1 MGGLSTNLQ
10 LPQERI
16 DVELPS
22 STRTLGAM
30 AMDEGR
36 LVKIESSLAH
46 MEQLT
51 ETLNETIIEQDKT
64 IRRLSQQVE
73 QLTNRLASD
82 DINAIKE
89 NITKPPHYE

>member
-1 MGGLSTNLQ
+1 MS
-10 LPQERI
+10 PAE
-16 DVELPS
+16 
-22 STRTLGAM
+22 
-30 AMDEGR
+30 EGR
-36 LVKIESSLAH
+36 FIKIESSLAH

-64 IRRLSQQVE
+64 IRRLSQRVE

>member
-22 STRTLGAM
+22 SSRTLGGM

-73 QLTNRLASD
+73 QLTDRLASD
-82 DINAIKE
+82 DMNAIKE
-89 NITKPPHYE
+89 NVTKPPHYE

>member
-1 MGGLSTNLQ
+1 
-10 LPQERI
+10 
-16 DVELPS
+16 
-22 STRTLGAM
+22 M
-30 AMDEGR
+30 ALEKEAR
-36 LVKIESSLAH
+36 FVKIESALAH
-46 MEQLT
+46 MEQMT

-64 IRRLSQQVE
+64 IRRLSQHVE

>member
-1 MGGLSTNLQ
+1 
-10 LPQERI
+10 
-16 DVELPS
+16 
-22 STRTLGAM
+22 M

-73 QLTNRLASD
+73 QLTDRLASD
-82 DINAIKE
+82 DMNAIKE
-89 NITKPPHYE
+89 NVTKPPHYE

>member
-1 MGGLSTNLQ
+1 
-10 LPQERI
+10 
-16 DVELPS
+16 
-22 STRTLGAM
+22 M

-36 LVKIESSLAH
+36 LVKIESALAH

-73 QLTNRLASD
+73 QLTDRLASD
-82 DINAIKE
+82 DMNAIKE
-89 NITKPPHYE
+89 NVTKPPHYE

>member
-1 MGGLSTNLQ
+1 M
-10 LPQERI
+10 
-16 DVELPS
+16 PS
-22 STRTLGAM
+22 SSRTLGGM

-36 LVKIESSLAH
+36 LVKIESALAH

-82 DINAIKE
+82 DMNAIKE
-89 NITKPPHYE
+89 NVTKPPHY

>member
-1 MGGLSTNLQ
+1 
-10 LPQERI
+10 
-16 DVELPS
+16 
-22 STRTLGAM
+22 M

-36 LVKIESSLAH
+36 LVKIESALAH

-82 DINAIKE
+82 DMNAIKE
-89 NITKPPHYE
+89 NVTKPPHY

>member
-64 IRRLSQQVE
+64 IRRLSQQME

-82 DINAIKE
+82 DMNAIKE
-89 NITKPPHYE
+89 NVTKPPHYE